1 MPPEERLRRDDERG
15 PSIPGERSA
24 RRGEERSIPVAELRA
39 THAPSEDPHLM
50 AEHGV
55 LELELGQTTAS
66 SERSNQPS
74 EQEVQEGSQGPR
86 MLPAARVMRNWVLE
100 PHRPTLHLPPL

>member
-1 MPPEERLRRDDERG
+1 
-15 PSIPGERSA
+15 
-24 RRGEERSIPVAELRA
+24 
-39 THAPSEDPHLM
+39 M

-55 LELELGQTTAS
+55 LELELGQITAS

-86 MLPAARVMRNWVLE
+86 MLPPSARHAE
-100 PHRPTLHLPPL
+100 PGSGAPQSS